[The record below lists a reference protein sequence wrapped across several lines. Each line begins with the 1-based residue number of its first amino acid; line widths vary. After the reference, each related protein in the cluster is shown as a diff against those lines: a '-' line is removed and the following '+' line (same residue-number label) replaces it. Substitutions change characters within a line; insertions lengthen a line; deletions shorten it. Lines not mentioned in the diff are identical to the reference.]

1 MTARSTGAEWENATE
16 AHLCAAGLRT
26 LQRNF
31 TCRLGEID
39 LIMAERD
46 CTVFVEVRF
55 RRDAVHG
62 DGLASVGAA
71 KRAKLLRA
79 AQVWL
84 LAHPQRATQPCRFDV
99 IGCSGTP
106 QQPRFDWIR
115 NAFETC

>member
-1 MTARSTGAEWENATE
+1 MTTRGTGAAWESAAQ
-16 AHLCAAGLRT
+16 AHLHEAGLRT

-39 LIMAERD
+39 LIMADRD

-55 RRDAVHG
+55 RRDPAHG
-62 DGLASVGAA
+62 DGAASVGTA

-84 LAHPQRATQPCRFDV
+84 LAHPQRADRACRFDV
-99 IGCSGTP
+99 IGCGGTP
-106 QQPRFDWIR
+106 QNPQFDWIR